1 METGIDKFKKKIKS
15 VNDLPTLPTVAMEV
29 MKLVNDK
36 ESSMMDIVDV
46 IQQDPSLTTKI
57 LKIANSAFYGMRQRI
72 DSVNRALVV
81 LGMTEINNL
90 VTSISIFNTFPIDPE
105 LVSFDREKFW
115 LHCAVTGEIAKAI
128 SVKLGMKIYS
138 EVFTAGLLHD
148 IGKIIFDHLFHDE
161 FAEVLEKSYF
171 EKIPIYEAEKQIFE
185 TNHMQVGA
193 FIGETWRLPR
203 NLIDVMLYHHSPAK
217 AQSNRIMVAII
228 DLANQLSKASD
239 SSFSGEVLNVV
250 ITETK
255 AWKIIS
261 KEISNI
267 GEIDMERF
275 TFELE
280 DLVEN
285 AKNFINIAK

>member
-217 AQSNRIMVAII
+217 AQSNKIMVAII

-280 DLVEN
+280 DLVQN

>member
-29 MKLVNDK
+29 MKLVNDP

-46 IQQDPSLTTKI
+46 IQQDPALTTKI
-57 LKIANSAFYGMRQRI
+57 LKISNSAFYGMRQRI

-81 LGMTEINNL
+81 LGMSEINNL

-105 LVSFDREKFW
+105 LVTFDREKFW

-161 FAEVLEKSYF
+161 FSEALEISYF
-171 EKIPIYEAEKQIFE
+171 DKEPLYDAEKKVFE

-193 FIGETWRLPR
+193 FIGETWKLPK
-203 NLIDVMLYHHSPAK
+203 NLIDVMLYHHTPKK
-217 AQSNRIMVAII
+217 AQNNRIIVAII
-228 DLANQLSKASD
+228 SLANQLSKASD
-239 SSFSGEVLNVV
+239 SSFSGEELNLC
-250 ITETK
+250 ITETD
-255 AWKIIS
+255 AWKIIQN
-261 KEISNI
+261 EIPNI
-267 GEIDMERF
+267 EEIDIERF
-275 TFELE
+275 TFELAE
-280 DLVEN
+280 LVEN
-285 AKNFINIAK
+285 AKNFINNAK